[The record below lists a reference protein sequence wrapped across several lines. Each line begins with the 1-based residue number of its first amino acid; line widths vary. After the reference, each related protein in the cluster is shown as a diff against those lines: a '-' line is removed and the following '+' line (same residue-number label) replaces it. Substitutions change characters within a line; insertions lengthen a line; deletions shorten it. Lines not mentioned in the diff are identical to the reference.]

1 MASTYDVLARLHQRF
16 REQRARLF
24 VRLMQPAAHA
34 RVLDLGSGTGSFS
47 RLIAQHR
54 PVQVTMADVL
64 DHSEAAAQ
72 NGAAF
77 VQLPATG
84 PLPFPDRAF
93 DIVLCNSVI
102 EHATGSA
109 NQQREAEWRRAS
121 WQVQQSFA
129 AEIRRVGNGYFVQT
143 PHRDF
148 PVDLHLWLPFTNW
161 LPHQQLVRLRPLLD
175 RYWIKGCDAIDWNLL
190 RTQDMRI
197 LFPDARLHVEKLA
210 GLPKS
215 IIAYRRA
222 PS

>member
-1 MASTYDVLARLHQRF
+1 
-16 REQRARLF
+16 
-24 VRLMQPAAHA
+24 
-34 RVLDLGSGTGSFS
+34 
-47 RLIAQHR
+47 
-54 PVQVTMADVL
+54 
-64 DHSEAAAQ
+64 
-72 NGAAF
+72 
-77 VQLPATG
+77 
-84 PLPFPDRAF
+84 
-93 DIVLCNSVI
+93 
-102 EHATGSA
+102 
-109 NQQREAEWRRAS
+109 
-121 WQVQQSFA
+121 
-129 AEIRRVGNGYFVQT
+129 NGYFVQT

>member
-24 VRLMQPAAHA
+24 VRLMQPPVHA

-47 RLIAQHR
+47 RLIAQHC
-54 PVQVTMADVL
+54 PLQVTMADVL
-64 DHSEAAAQ
+64 DHSGAAAQ

-77 VQLPATG
+77 VQLQETG

-102 EHATGSA
+102 EHATASVNG
-109 NQQREAEWRRAS
+109 QREAEWRPAS
-121 WQVQQSFA
+121 WQVQQAFA

-148 PVDLHLWLPFTNW
+148 PIDMHLWLPFTNW
-161 LPHQQLVRLRPLLD
+161 LPHQHLERMRPLVD
-175 RYWIKGCDAIDWNLL
+175 RYWIKGCDAVDWNLL
-190 RTQDMRI
+190 RTQDMRT

-215 IIAYRRA
+215 IIAYRRV
-222 PS
+222 SS